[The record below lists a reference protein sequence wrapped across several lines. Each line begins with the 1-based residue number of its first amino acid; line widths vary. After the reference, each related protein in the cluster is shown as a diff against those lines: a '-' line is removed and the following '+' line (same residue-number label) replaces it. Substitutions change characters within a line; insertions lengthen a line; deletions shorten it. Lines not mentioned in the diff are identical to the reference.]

1 MRRRQKKRNQNGVG
15 QVIGDRRSAIGEIHI
30 SIAIAK
36 VFFFHGALEGRRGKW
51 EVSCQHNPQVDIA
64 DLLIKS
70 FVELA
75 TFFIHPVFWWPT
87 GRIIFQAVVSCS

>member
-36 VFFFHGALEGRRGKW
+36 VFFSWGIGGEKGKMG
-51 EVSCQHNPQVDIA
+51 SQ
-64 DLLIKS
+64 L
-70 FVELA
+70 
-75 TFFIHPVFWWPT
+75 PT
-87 GRIIFQAVVSCS
+87 QSAG